1 MSEPAWDRI
10 VQVAVEPASSEDV
23 GRCPWTAVQELIGAS
38 DRQVYLGAV
47 EIKRHCTCA
56 VAKIPHE
63 QRARIV
69 SGLCELAQVQHV
81 SGPVVHM
88 RGRDHGHTMLDGFAE
103 LVARDAAKLYTPFL
117 RYRLCDVQVGREVLL
132 IGKDRSTAVQ
142 TERRVQ
148 GFVEVD
154 GRRVAQHHLRWAR
167 AEQAPDLV
175 AHSYGSVGPTGV
187 VPTRDQTV
195 SPLAHRLGKAI
206 PRLARHGAKRVSV
219 KVSQSRRQI
228 ELLSDGCQR
237 IFDVEPQELF
247 PAVQPHERSTASRS
261 RSEAA
266 ANGPQVG
273 ERRLEER
280 ST

>member
-1 MSEPAWDRI
+1 MKGEGVMSEELLTDDQSHYEVSLTAGQAFIAFVLTEYDRPSGGMLLLLGLGLLTAYVANVLRMVVI
-10 VQVAVEPASSEDV
+10 V
-23 GRCPWTAVQELIGAS
+23 LIGYYT
-38 DRQVYLGAV
+38 D
-47 EIKRHCTCA
+47 T
-56 VAKIPHE
+56 
-63 QRARIV
+63 
-69 SGLCELAQVQHV
+69 
-81 SGPVVHM
+81 
-88 RGRDHGHTMLDGFAE
+88 AE
-103 LVARDAAKLYTPFL
+103 TDL
-117 RYRLCDVQVGREVLL
+117 QNM
-132 IGKDRSTAVQ
+132 
-142 TERRVQ
+142 
-148 GFVEVD
+148 
-154 GRRVAQHHLRWAR
+154 
-167 AEQAPDLV
+167 LV